1 VKAMNVFYV
10 ASVKIGAAGTQI
22 ELQLLSTGKLVSSL
36 RGIAKNVTLSGT
48 EFVQCLLFRL
58 LHDFCTDAIKV

>member
-1 VKAMNVFYV
+1 MNVFYV